1 MPRSFQDALL
11 MGTAAGFV
19 VLNSAATAL
28 AAAASDS
35 DEDYS
40 AFEPRW
46 VGRERARECESLEKV
61 HRLTCS
67 TTFTYTRLTLR
78 LQV

>member
-1 MPRSFQDALL
+1 MKFVMMNCLAFQDALL
-11 MGTAAGFV
+11 VGTAAGV
-19 VLNSAATAL
+19 VMLNSAATAL

-46 VGRERARECESLEKV
+46 VGRERARASKKCTDL
-61 HRLTCS
+61 HARRRL
-67 TTFTYTRLTLR
+67 RIR
-78 LQV
+78 D